1 MCSNHFG
8 LFNNLKAT
16 QGSLE
21 RKTIDEIKI
30 INEFGE
36 VIIGKKGT
44 ETCRDPS
51 EVISLK
57 VTASD
62 SNEHMHSEQIY
73 TFQELQDLISL
84 IVLITGK
91 SKPENQSGMQGF
103 LEVSYKHHYMENYY
117 IYCG

>member
-1 MCSNHFG
+1 MCSNFLG

-36 VIIGKKGT
+36 VIIGREGT
-44 ETCRDPS
+44 ETCQVPS

-57 VTASD
+57 VTAGDSD
-62 SNEHMHSEQIY
+62 EHMHSEQIY

-91 SKPENQSGMQGF
+91 SKPENQSGMQTF
-103 LEVSYKHHYMENYY
+103 LQVSKTSCMH
-117 IYCG
+117 

>member
-1 MCSNHFG
+1 MCSNYLG
-8 LFNNLKAT
+8 LFNSLKAT

-36 VIIGKKGT
+36 IIIGKYGT

-51 EVISLK
+51 EVIELK

-62 SNEHMHSEQIY
+62 SDEHMHPEQTY

-91 SKPENQSGMQGF
+91 SKPENQSGMQKF
-103 LEVSYKHHYMENYY
+103 LEV
-117 IYCG
+117 G